1 MTEEIA
7 ILGGGVAGL
16 SAAHELIER
25 GFEVSVYER
34 KSIFGG
40 KARSMPVPDS
50 ETPGH
55 DPLPGEHGFRFFP
68 SFYRHL
74 FDTLHRIPFGN
85 NENGVFDNLTPTTR
99 MLIAREDASDISLPS
114 EFPNSIEEWDTV
126 LKVWFAGEVD
136 IPAHEMNFFLDKMLT
151 FLCSCQERRDEQY
164 DNISW
169 WDYIE
174 ADGKSEA
181 YQAFLARGLTRSLV
195 AMRAEESSTRTI
207 AAIYLQ
213 MIFGLASPWLDV
225 DSVLDGPTND
235 VWIDPWVDYLK
246 QRGVRFHPDTV
257 IDKLECDGDRIIE
270 VNATHNGQGLDIH
283 AERYI
288 AALPVEVMIT
298 LLTDEILEADP
309 SLDGMSQLDT
319 AWMNGIQFYL
329 DYDVPLSHGHGL
341 FVDSPWALTS
351 ISQHQFWEDVDLS
364 DYGNGDVDGI
374 LSICI
379 SDWETPGEIY
389 NKPAKECT
397 PEEVKDEVWHQM
409 EQALN
414 DDDVAELDE
423 ANIIDWHLDPSITY
437 PNPNQATNLEPLLI
451 NTVGSLGNRPPA
463 VTALRNFYLASDYVR
478 TNTDLATME
487 SANEAARRA
496 VNGILDATNY
506 SGDRCEVFELKE
518 PEVFEPVKRLDKLRY
533 KLGLS
538 APGLT

>member
-1 MTEEIA
+1 MSEEVA
-7 ILGGGVAGL
+7 ILGGGIAGL
-16 SAAHELIER
+16 TAAQELIER
-25 GFEVSVYER
+25 GFEVTVYER
-34 KSIFGG
+34 KDIFGG
-40 KARSMPVPDS
+40 KSRSMPVPDS
-50 ETPGH
+50 ATPGH

-74 FDTLHRIPFGN
+74 FDTLERIPYGN
-85 NENGVFDNLTPTTR
+85 NPRGVFDNLTPTTR
-99 MLIAREDASDISLPS
+99 MLVARENASDITLPS
-114 EFPNSIEEWDTV
+114 EFPDNIEEWDTI
-126 LKVWFAGEVD
+126 LRVWFAGEVD

-151 FLCSCQERRDEQY
+151 FLCSCQQRRDEQY
-164 DNISW
+164 DHISW

-174 ADGKSEA
+174 AEDKSEA
-181 YQAFLARGLTRSLV
+181 YKSFLARGVTRSLV

-207 AAIYLQ
+207 ASVYLQ

-246 QRGVRFHPDTV
+246 QRGVNFRPNTTV
-257 IDKLECDGDRIIE
+257 DKIECEGDRIIG
-270 VNATHNGQGLDIH
+270 VKTTHDGDSLEIH

-288 AALPVEVMIT
+288 AALPVEVMST

-309 SLDGMSQLDT
+309 ALDGMTHLDT
-319 AWMNGIQFYL
+319 AWMNGIQYYL

-341 FVDSPWALTS
+341 FVDTPWALTS

-364 DYGNGDVDGI
+364 RYGNGDVDGI

-379 SDWETPGEIY
+379 SDWETPGELY
-389 NKPAKECT
+389 GKPARECT
-397 PEEVKDEVWHQM
+397 PEEVKEEVWHQM
-409 EQALN
+409 KLSLN
-414 DDDVAELDE
+414 DDDVAELDDS
-423 ANIIDWHLDPSITY
+423 NIIAWHLDPSITY
-437 PNPNQATNLEPLLI
+437 PNPSQATNLEPLLI
-451 NTVGSLGNRPPA
+451 NTVGSLQNRPPA

-496 VNGILDATNY
+496 VNGILEAANY
-506 SGDRCEVFELKE
+506 LGHRCEIYELKE
-518 PEVFEPVKRLDKLRY
+518 PEVFEPVKKLDKLRY

-538 APGLT
+538 APGA